1 MVAPPRA
8 AYIGSIQLS
17 DMSRYTVPVLELAIL
32 GLLAEEDLHGY
43 EIKRRL
49 ETLATT
55 ASFGSVYPALGRLS
69 RSGAVRGHTQPGRRF
84 RAAIPMT
91 GSLDGEAA
99 VYRAQATRPE
109 KRPSGK
115 ARKVYSI
122 TPLGRARLADLL
134 ADEHVDDRVFAVK
147 IAFAGHLDGGARLDL
162 IERRRRVLADR
173 RVELRRHVRALDDPW
188 RTAVL
193 DHELDE
199 LARELA
205 WLDDLSAR
213 SDIDSAPAAAD
224 ARPHGGDTP

>member
-1 MVAPPRA
+1 MVACV
-8 AYIGSIQLS
+8 S
-17 DMSRYTVPVLELAIL
+17 VLELAIL

-49 ETLATT
+49 ETLATR

-69 RSGAVRGHTQPGRRF
+69 RGGAVRGQTQPGRRF

-99 VYRAQATRPE
+99 VYRAEASRPG

-122 TPLGRARLADLL
+122 TPLGRARLAELL
-134 ADEHVDDRVFAVK
+134 ADEHVDDRVFAIK
-147 IAFAGHLDGGARLDL
+147 IAFAGQLDGNARLDL
-162 IERRRRVLADR
+162 IDRRRRVLADR
-173 RVELRRHVRALDDPW
+173 RVELRRHVRTLDDPW

-199 LARELA
+199 LEHELA
-205 WLDDLSAR
+205 WLDELSTR
-213 SDIDSAPAAAD
+213 SETHSAPAPAD
-224 ARPHGGDTP
+224 ARPHGGTAP